1 MQMTDIPFGTTEWE
15 TVERT
20 EHKGET
26 GAAYWRT
33 RQFGAIRVR
42 MVEYTPGYLADHWCS
57 KGHVLLC
64 LEGELHTELQDGRM
78 FVLKP
83 GMSYQVADNAE
94 AHRSFT
100 AKGAKLFVV
109 D

>member
-1 MQMTDIPFGTTEWE
+1 MQMNGIPFGTTDWS
-15 TVERT
+15 TVART
-20 EHKGET
+20 EQRGET
-26 GAAYWRT
+26 GMAYWRT
-33 RQFGAIRVR
+33 RDFNGIRVR
-42 MVEYTPGYLADHWCS
+42 MVEYTPGYLANHWCV

-64 LEGELHTELQDGRM
+64 LEGELHTELQDGRK

-94 AHRSFT
+94 AHRSFAPT
-100 AKGAKLFVV
+100 GATLFVV